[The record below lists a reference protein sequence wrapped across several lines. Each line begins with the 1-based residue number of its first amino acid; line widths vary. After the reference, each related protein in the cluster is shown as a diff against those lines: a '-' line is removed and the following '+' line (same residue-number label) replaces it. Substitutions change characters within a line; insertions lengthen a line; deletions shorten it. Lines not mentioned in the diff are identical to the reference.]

1 LVQISTDAAV
11 AGVLSLA
18 NCLPDSSLA
27 PARENLASL
36 VKVSAERSSYTPFNM
51 PRDNPME

>member
-1 LVQISTDAAV
+1 
-11 AGVLSLA
+11 VLSLT

-27 PARENLASL
+27 PAREILACL

-51 PRDNPME
+51 PRDNPIEWYENQKL